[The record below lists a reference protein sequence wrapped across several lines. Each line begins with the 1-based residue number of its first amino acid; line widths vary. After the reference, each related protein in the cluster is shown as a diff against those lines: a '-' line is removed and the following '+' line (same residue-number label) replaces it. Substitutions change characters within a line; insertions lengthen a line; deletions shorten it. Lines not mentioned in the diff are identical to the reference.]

1 MRKTLI
7 AALLVGLFRLGS
19 CPPPLVGSHT
29 RDVIRAG
36 TLASA

>member
-7 AALLVGLFRLGS
+7 AAMLVGLVSTGLM
-19 CPPPLVGSHT
+19 PPPLVGSHT
-29 RDVIRAG
+29 RGVIRAG